1 MLAVTLLSPS
11 LASASAV
18 AGPHASLRENSDQTP
33 RSVAGE
39 PHAQTVGS
47 SSLAAT
53 TEDQERTGRNQ
64 KPPAKPVLLDL
75 GEVRY
80 RAPVTPKEIWLGLD
94 TGGVFIPEG
103 TIPQVT
109 RDVWTVRTDAAW
121 SIALTPWLS
130 AGGRHGITWY
140 DAENIRAQYSNQLV
154 HVALRPTAW
163 RPIPGVEHDR
173 LELGFEAHDM
183 FRTVIDEGPD
193 GKSVFHFGGF
203 FDRIFSLG
211 YGMSHRLRPRLSLDW
226 NVQGRYVWVFVNR
239 QRQVRTGLRLRW
251 RVRDRHVI
259 AAEAVG
265 YVVFRDPLQAGNLLP
280 RASPVGFF
288 SAQYDWM
295 SRRNVGLFVR
305 AWGSTSFLSGLAPV
319 YEVRE
324 EAVNQV
330 YGELGAGLRVRL
342 P

>member
-1 MLAVTLLSPS
+1 M
-11 LASASAV
+11 
-18 AGPHASLRENSDQTP
+18 
-33 RSVAGE
+33 
-39 PHAQTVGS
+39 
-47 SSLAAT
+47 
-53 TEDQERTGRNQ
+53 
-64 KPPAKPVLLDL
+64 
-75 GEVRY
+75 
-80 RAPVTPKEIWLGLD
+80 
-94 TGGVFIPEG
+94 
-103 TIPQVT
+103 
-109 RDVWTVRTDAAW
+109 
-121 SIALTPWLS
+121 
-130 AGGRHGITWY
+130 
-140 DAENIRAQYSNQLV
+140 
-154 HVALRPTAW
+154 ALRPTAW

-211 YGMSHRLRPRLSLDW
+211 YGMSHHLRPRLFLDW

-251 RVRDRHVI
+251 RLRDRHAI
-259 AAEAVG
+259 SAEAVG